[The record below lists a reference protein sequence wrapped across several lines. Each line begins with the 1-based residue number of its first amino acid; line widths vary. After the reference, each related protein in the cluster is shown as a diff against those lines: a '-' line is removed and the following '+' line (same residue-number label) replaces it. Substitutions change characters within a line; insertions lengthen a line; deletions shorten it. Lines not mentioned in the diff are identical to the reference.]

1 MAAFRRALTGAFFAL
16 LACQPGLAAVD
27 CHNVD
32 SQGAAPLQAVALPPQ
47 KVCTQRVVP
56 SGFILPDPGCTPGAI
71 NPTVTINVLQD
82 PNYRTSCTRDGA
94 TSAAQKNKTYGWY
107 GLPHP
112 AHNTGASQFCEL
124 DHLISLELGGA
135 DTLENIWPQCGPDK
149 VTLRERYFKQK
160 DTVENYLAAQVKA
173 GTMSLH
179 DAQWGIANDW
189 TQFLDAANGGQ
200 MVATVRPPFGS
211 PFSTVAANVTPSP
224 PLVARTIRVRRG
236 QKHVVH
242 RHSVKTHLKKRPRA
256 KLPTG
261 S

>member
-1 MAAFRRALTGAFFAL
+1 
-16 LACQPGLAAVD
+16 
-27 CHNVD
+27 
-32 SQGAAPLQAVALPPQ
+32 LQAVALPPQ

-56 SGFILPDPGCTPGAI
+56 RGFILPDPACTPGAI

-112 AHNTGASQFCEL
+112 ANNTGANQFCEL

-160 DTVENYLAAQVKA
+160 DAVENYLAAQVKA
-173 GTMSLH
+173 GTISLH
-179 DAQWGIANDW
+179 DAQWVSRTTGPN
-189 TQFLDAANGGQ
+189 T
-200 MVATVRPPFGS
+200 
-211 PFSTVAANVTPSP
+211 SP
-224 PLVARTIRVRRG
+224 PPLEVRWSHRFALRS
-236 QKHVVH
+236 VH
-242 RHSVKTHLKKRPRA
+242 RSQPSQQMWCRA
-256 KLPTG
+256 PSRWRARAG
-261 S
+261 SDVDKSTLDIDTRSRRDT